1 MNFSYEDH
9 LVLRV
14 AIGAEKTTVAVEKS
28 YMTYVRAS
36 RALHH
41 SDFFTAMDKLSA
53 ELAKRSK
60 KPLTIRIK
68 SVTITA
74 KKITICYETDS
85 GAIWAEPTA
94 RIVFNRETARKDDDE
109 PLEELISSK
118 GLILSKGEEE
128 ALDGFLKEAYEYA
141 YKDKIRQ
148 YDEDSLFSEEVQDD
162 VEQAAF

>member
-1 MNFSYEDH
+1 MNFTYDDH

-74 KKITICYETDS
+74 KKITICYETDT

-94 RIVFNRETARKDDDE
+94 RIVSTGRQSARMTTSRLRSLYR
-109 PLEELISSK
+109 PRGSSFQK
-118 GLILSKGEEE
+118 VRRRLSM
-128 ALDGFLKEAYEYA
+128 A
-141 YKDKIRQ
+141 
-148 YDEDSLFSEEVQDD
+148 S
-162 VEQAAF
+162 